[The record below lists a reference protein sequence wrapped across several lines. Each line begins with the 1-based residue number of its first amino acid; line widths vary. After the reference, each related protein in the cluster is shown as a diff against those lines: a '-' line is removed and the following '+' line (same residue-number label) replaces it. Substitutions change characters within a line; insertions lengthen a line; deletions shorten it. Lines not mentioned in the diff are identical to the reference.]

1 VFQLRVSR
9 CVPLHKTHD
18 IYLLYLL
25 KGTTEPSLET
35 TRVPVNKPT
44 PPEGSTG
51 EYSFCGRGMALVEM
65 ENPTYFREQQLRQI
79 YENLITHFRT
89 QNNIFVKNKE
99 V

>member
-35 TRVPVNKPT
+35 TRVPGKKPT

-51 EYSFCGRGMALVEM
+51 KYSCHGRGMTIMKLRNTHQDPA
-65 ENPTYFREQQLRQI
+65 YFREQ
-79 YENLITHFRT
+79 
-89 QNNIFVKNKE
+89 
-99 V
+99 